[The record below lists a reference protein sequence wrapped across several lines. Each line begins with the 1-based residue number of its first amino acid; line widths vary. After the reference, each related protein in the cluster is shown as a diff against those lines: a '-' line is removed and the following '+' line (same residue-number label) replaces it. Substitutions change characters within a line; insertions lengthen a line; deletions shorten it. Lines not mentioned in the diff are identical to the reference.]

1 MQTTVYKMNNKVL
14 LYSPGNYI
22 QYPVINHNGKEYER
36 HKYTRGLPRWLSGKE
51 STCQCRRHRRC
62 GFDPWVGKIPWGRK
76 WQPTPVFLPG
86 KFHGQKNLVVYS
98 PRGRKESDITGQLST
113 HPLGTNKTTFLSE
126 KIIGLLLFH
135 VTKPNSN

>member
-51 STCQCRRHRRC
+51 SAWQCREQKRHR
-62 GFDPWVGKIPWGRK
+62 FNPWVGKIPWGRK
-76 WQPTPVFLPG
+76 WHPTPVFLPG
-86 KFHGQKNLVVYS
+86 RPHGQRSLAGYS
-98 PRGRKESDITGQLST
+98 PWSFSQSVTTECLST
-113 HPLGTNKTTFLSE
+113 MDLTDCLVQSLRLIDKGCQM
-126 KIIGLLLFH
+126 
-135 VTKPNSN
+135 